1 MQNVYFNEVEA
12 AYMRHR
18 VQDAVAASGL
28 AAQATARS
36 TRNRR
41 RFYPSLV
48 LVCLRAREVL
58 GRRRPVLRPL
68 PGGRELPAAQG

>member
-12 AYMRHR
+12 VYMRHR

-28 AAQATARS
+28 AAQATACS
-36 TRNRR
+36 IRNRR
-41 RFYPSLV
+41 RFYRSLV

-58 GRRRPVLRPL
+58 GRRRPVLQPL
-68 PGGRELPAAQG
+68 PCGKELQAAQG